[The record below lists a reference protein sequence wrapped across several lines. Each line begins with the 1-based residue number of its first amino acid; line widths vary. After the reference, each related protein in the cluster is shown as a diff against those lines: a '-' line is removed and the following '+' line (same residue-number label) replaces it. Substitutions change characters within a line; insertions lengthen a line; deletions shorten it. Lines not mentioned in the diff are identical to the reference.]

1 MKMNPK
7 YISKTINLPQPAAVA
22 LDKAKA
28 ALEQEIGAQ
37 LSFSQVIQ
45 VLAVQYTNKKGDA
58 K

>member
-1 MKMNPK
+1 MEMNPK

-45 VLAVQYTNKKGDA
+45 VLAVQYTNKKGV
-58 K
+58 